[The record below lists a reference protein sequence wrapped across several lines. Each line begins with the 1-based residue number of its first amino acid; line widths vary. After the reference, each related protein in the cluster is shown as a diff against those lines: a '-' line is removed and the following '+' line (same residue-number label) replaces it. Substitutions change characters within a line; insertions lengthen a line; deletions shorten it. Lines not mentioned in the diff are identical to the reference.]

1 VDKKIVISF
10 SRKKNHLLELKKSRN
25 FVVAIFCPMF
35 ETINSDVT
43 AIEKFFFASIVV
55 QLFEPFVVL
64 LFFYFFFRL
73 AVGKMFKAKSYFKVR
88 ERIRHKRARG
98 RGIGS

>member
-1 VDKKIVISF
+1 MISF

-35 ETINSDVT
+35 ETTNSDVT

-64 LFFYFFFRL
+64 LFFYFFYRL
-73 AVGKMFKAKSYFKVR
+73 AVGKMFKAKS
-88 ERIRHKRARG
+88 
-98 RGIGS
+98 